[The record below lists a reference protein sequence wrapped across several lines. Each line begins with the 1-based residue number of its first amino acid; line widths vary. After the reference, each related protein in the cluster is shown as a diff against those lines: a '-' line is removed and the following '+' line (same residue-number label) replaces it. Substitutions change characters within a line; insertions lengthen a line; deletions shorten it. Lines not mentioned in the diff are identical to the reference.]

1 MDELF
6 RFILSRSSA
15 PPVFQF
21 WLGIF
26 KIVIASLLAG
36 AAMNALNLTADDLL
50 AMAGLS
56 QERLLELA
64 AKGWSWALPNI
75 LLGSIIILPA
85 WFVLALLRP
94 PRARD

>member
-1 MDELF
+1 
-6 RFILSRSSA
+6 
-15 PPVFQF
+15 VFQF
-21 WLGIF
+21 WLGLF
-26 KIVIASLLAG
+26 KIILASLLAG
-36 AAMNALNLTADDLL
+36 AAMSALDLSANDLL

-56 QERLLELA
+56 QERILELLA
-64 AKGWSWALPNI
+64 QGWAWALPNI